1 MFKDIQFAYD
11 PAGTYGDREFDL
23 WATVMKPLK
32 RPRYSIEQDFGRWTL
47 AMRQDGT
54 QPEEAEDWGNV
65 DSLSDETRDPSDQNE
80 INEEETTQRERER
93 HRQVGDSGSNAAS
106 RNEERGG
113 GGAPTRIPEPLS
125 AQQIAVMSE
134 AEVRVAL
141 SDVSAALDRVG
152 NRDEEARTRLKKE
165 FHLLLD
171 RLKESQR

>member
-1 MFKDIQFAYD
+1 M
-11 PAGTYGDREFDL
+11 
-23 WATVMKPLK
+23 
-32 RPRYSIEQDFGRWTL
+32 
-47 AMRQDGT
+47 
-54 QPEEAEDWGNV
+54 
-65 DSLSDETRDPSDQNE
+65 
-80 INEEETTQRERER
+80 
-93 HRQVGDSGSNAAS
+93 GDSGSDAAS
-106 RNEERGG
+106 RNEERLG

-134 AEVRVAL
+134 PEVRVAL